1 MIGLTRVGCRAAE
14 LSRFDHEELCRKIL
28 SEDENMKNIT
38 LRLNAEIVKNLKNE
52 SERKGIPVIELIT
65 LILYGYFQSVV
76 Q

>member
-1 MIGLTRVGCRAAE
+1 M
-14 LSRFDHEELCRKIL
+14 